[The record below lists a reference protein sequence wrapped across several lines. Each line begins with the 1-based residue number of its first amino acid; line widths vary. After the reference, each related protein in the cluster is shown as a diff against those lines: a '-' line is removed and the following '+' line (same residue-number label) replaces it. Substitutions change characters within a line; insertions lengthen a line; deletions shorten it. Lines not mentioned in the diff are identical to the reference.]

1 MFHQR
6 IKMLR
11 EKRGLSQSEVA
22 KRLGIART
30 TYSGYE
36 IGTRE
41 PDQNTLIKLAKFFD
55 VSVDY
60 LLGNTDNPTPP
71 DSPEIDIRELIRTK
85 IKKAHWKGHPLT
97 EEDAEFLIKIFD
109 AALDRLKREEREETN
124 QK

>member
-22 KRLGIART
+22 KRLGVART

-36 IGTRE
+36 LGTRE
-41 PDQNTLIKLAKFFD
+41 PDQNTLMKLARFFD

-60 LLGNTDNPTPP
+60 LIGNTDNPTPP
-71 DSPEIDIRELIRTK
+71 DGNNEEVDIRQLIRDKLKT
-85 IKKAHWKGHPLT
+85 ARRKGRPLT
-97 EEDAEFLIKIFD
+97 EEDAEFITRILD
-109 AALDRLKREEREETN
+109 AALDRLKKEDH
-124 QK
+124 K

>member
-11 EKRGLSQSEVA
+11 EKRGLSQAEVA

-85 IKKAHWKGHPLT
+85 IKRPIGRAT
-97 EEDAEFLIKIFD
+97 
-109 AALDRLKREEREETN
+109 R
-124 QK
+124 